1 MFTNIVDIINFKK
14 DKVKKKSKKKT
25 MAELF
30 VINKSKI
37 SNAKSKI
44 SYAKSKIS
52 YAKKRKN
59 NY

>member
-1 MFTNIVDIINFKK
+1 MFTNIVDIINMKK
-14 DKVKKKSKKKT
+14 EKVKKKSKKKT

-37 SNAKSKI
+37 SYAKSKI
-44 SYAKSKIS
+44 SYAKSKIV
-52 YAKKRKN
+52 KKRKN

>member
-30 VINKSKI
+30 VVNKKVKQ
-37 SNAKSKI
+37 N
-44 SYAKSKIS
+44 
-52 YAKKRKN
+52 KKRKN

>member
-14 DKVKKKSKKKT
+14 DKVKRKSKKKT

-30 VINKSKI
+30 FTNVNKSKI
-37 SNAKSKI
+37 V
-44 SYAKSKIS
+44 
-52 YAKKRKN
+52 KKRKN

>member
-30 VINKSKI
+30 VINK
-37 SNAKSKI
+37 NKSKI
-44 SYAKSKIS
+44 V
-52 YAKKRKN
+52 KKRKN

>member
-30 VINKSKI
+30 FTNVNKKVK
-37 SNAKSKI
+37 SNAKKV
-44 SYAKSKIS
+44 KS